1 MKLSTAALSLLLLAA
16 VLGTQAFVLHNTETR
31 QLTRAMDRLI
41 NRRPIQGV
49 NPIQSIMPLSSNVRP
64 SDCCYGYTTRPLQCS
79 VMEDFFETNSQCSMP
94 AVIFITKCGKLICAN
109 PRNNEVEECME
120 TLKTQGTRLGPRAAA
135 GLLY

>member
-49 NPIQSIMPLSSNVRP
+49 NPIQSIMPQSNLLP
-64 SDCCYGYTTRPLQCS
+64 SDCCYGYTIRHFQCS

-94 AVIFITKCGKLICAN
+94 AVIFLTKRGQKVCADSSDERVRKCVSSLQRDL
-109 PRNNEVEECME
+109 PTRN
-120 TLKTQGTRLGPRAAA
+120 LGIVALA
-135 GLLY
+135 